1 MASAYMTKDII
12 TSLDNKALIEKS
24 NDVDVKISKASVGN
38 VPQEILNDLLT
49 IQKWIDEEIDARLD
63 DGRLDEDELEED
75 F

>member
-24 NDVDVKISKASVGN
+24 NDVDVKISKASVGI